1 MKSIDLDNIQG
12 NQAVAFG
19 DSANLD
25 AFSRLRVAQLTTVLD
40 LKHLHDKQPLLV
52 DEVVNG
58 SATSVYSTSLSSVT
72 MSVNAAND
80 YVIRQTFQRFEYQS
94 GKSQLIFCTFSGFQ
108 SETNVIKRV
117 GYFSTSTLAPYTTA
131 LDGLFLDSDGTDI
144 SINIYRS
151 GTVIENTSQSS
162 WNIDTLDG
170 TGPSGITVDWSK
182 NFILVIDFQFLGVG
196 RVRWGADIDGKIVY
210 FHESKHANNLSSVYM
225 SSPNQPIRYE
235 IRATGAAE
243 SSFQMICAAVNSEGS
258 INTIGRD
265 GGIDDDG
272 TFLNANSTSQWYY
285 AVGLRLAATRIDT
298 TVDIIS
304 GSLLSATNDNFL
316 YRIVR
321 NPTYNG
327 TVTYNTVT
335 DYSIEYGIGA
345 TTNTITSMGYILY
358 SGNGTKQTNQPFD
371 LETAIRLGMSLG
383 GTLDEHVLIVK
394 PLSSNLDIH
403 RSINFRELA

>member
-117 GYFSTSTLAPYTTA
+117 GYFSSSTLAPYTTA

-162 WNIDTLDG
+162 WNIDSLDG
-170 TGPSGITVDWSK
+170 TGPSGINVDWSK

-196 RVRWGADIDGKIVY
+196 RVRWGADIDGQIVY

-243 SSFQMICAAVNSEGS
+243 SSFQMICAAVNSEG
-258 INTIGRD
+258 
-265 GGIDDDG
+265 
-272 TFLNANSTSQWYY
+272 
-285 AVGLRLAATRIDT
+285 
-298 TVDIIS
+298 VD
-304 GSLLSATNDNFL
+304 
-316 YRIVR
+316 
-321 NPTYNG
+321 
-327 TVTYNTVT
+327 
-335 DYSIEYGIGA
+335 
-345 TTNTITSMGYILY
+345 
-358 SGNGTKQTNQPFD
+358 
-371 LETAIRLGMSLG
+371 
-383 GTLDEHVLIVK
+383 
-394 PLSSNLDIH
+394 
-403 RSINFRELA
+403 